1 MRKIFCGQIHTD
13 EINFHNFH
21 CIRNFQWN
29 VCSMNASIN
38 LKYRNFKV
46 KHMHVRKP
54 AVTYAQQ

>member
-38 LKYRNFKV
+38 LKSKYMGKQYIFNKN
-46 KHMHVRKP
+46 M
-54 AVTYAQQ
+54 